1 MARPAVLLRKVGA
14 ADDGDMQLAQWATM
28 PDGTAPEMR
37 ASVRAVT
44 GGTWPPG
51 RNGNRR
57 ATDHGTGR
65 PVGRPRD
72 AALDTA
78 ILRAAARQLAEQGYG
93 GMSLG
98 GVAAAA
104 GTTPP
109 SLRRRFR
116 NKLDLALS
124 AISALPTEPL
134 PLTAGDPRADALASL
149 ENLQVNLARQNGGAI
164 LGALLAEERRHPE
177 LLQRFWQRI
186 GEPARERLLQAL
198 AQGVRDGQLRPDLDL
213 EAAVSLLIG
222 SLYAG
227 YQQPRSNPHDW
238 AERILGVIWPSA
250 SSRENDPR

>member
-1 MARPAVLLRKVGA
+1 MVV
-14 ADDGDMQLAQWATM
+14 DMQVAQWATM
-28 PDGTAPEMR
+28 PDGTAPEIR
-37 ASVRAVT
+37 DSVRAVP
-44 GGTWPPG
+44 GGASPAG
-51 RNGNRR
+51 RNGTRR
-57 ATDHGTGR
+57 ATAHGTGR
-65 PVGRPRD
+65 RSAGRPRD

-78 ILRAAARQLAEQGYG
+78 ILRAAARELAEHGYG

-116 NKLDLALS
+116 NKLDLALA
-124 AISALPTEPL
+124 AINALPTEPL
-134 PLTAGDPRADALASL
+134 PRTAGDPRADALASL

-177 LLQRFWQRI
+177 LLKRFRQRI
-186 GEPARERLLQAL
+186 DKPARERLLQAL
-198 AQGVRDGQLRPDLDL
+198 ARGVRDGQLRPDLDL

-227 YQQPRSNPHDW
+227 CQQPRQTPHDW
-238 AERILGVIWPSA
+238 AERILGVIWPPA
-250 SSRENDPR
+250 RSRGDDHR

>member
-1 MARPAVLLRKVGA
+1 
-14 ADDGDMQLAQWATM
+14 MQLAQWTTM
-28 PDGTAPEMR
+28 PNGTVPEMR

-51 RNGNRR
+51 RNSTRR
-57 ATDHGTGR
+57 APVRGTGR
-65 PVGRPRD
+65 RPAGRPLD

-78 ILRAAARQLAEQGYG
+78 ILRAAARELAERGYG

-98 GVAAAA
+98 GVAVAA

-116 NKLDLALS
+116 GKLDLTLA
-124 AISALPTEPL
+124 AISAVQAEPL
-134 PLTAGDPRADALASL
+134 PLTAGDPRTDALASL
-149 ENLQVNLARQNGGAI
+149 ENLQVNLASQKGRAI

-177 LLQRFWQRI
+177 LLERFRQRI
-186 GEPARERLLQAL
+186 GEPARERLLDAL
-198 AQGVRDGQLRPDLDL
+198 AQGARDGQLRPDLDL

-227 YQQPRSNPHDW
+227 YHQPQSNPHDW
-238 AERILGVIWPSA
+238 AERLLGVVWPPVG
-250 SSRENDPR
+250 SREKDLR

>member
-1 MARPAVLLRKVGA
+1 
-14 ADDGDMQLAQWATM
+14 M
-28 PDGTAPEMR
+28 PNGTAPQMR

-51 RNGNRR
+51 RNGTRR
-57 ATDHGTGR
+57 ATARGTGR
-65 PVGRPRD
+65 RPAGRPLD
-72 AALDTA
+72 TALDTA
-78 ILRAAARQLAEQGYG
+78 ILRAAAGELAERGYG

-104 GTTPP
+104 GTTSP

-116 NKLDLALS
+116 GKLDLTLA
-124 AISALPTEPL
+124 AISALRAEPL
-134 PLTAGDPRADALASL
+134 PLTAGDPRTDALASL
-149 ENLQVNLARQNGGAI
+149 ENLQVNLASQNGKAI

-177 LLQRFWQRI
+177 LLERFRQRI

-198 AQGVRDGQLRPDLDL
+198 AQGARDGQLRPDLDL

-227 YQQPRSNPHDW
+227 YHQPRSNPHDW
-238 AERILGVIWPSA
+238 AERLLGVVWPRA
-250 SSRENDPR
+250 GSRENDLRLSRWW